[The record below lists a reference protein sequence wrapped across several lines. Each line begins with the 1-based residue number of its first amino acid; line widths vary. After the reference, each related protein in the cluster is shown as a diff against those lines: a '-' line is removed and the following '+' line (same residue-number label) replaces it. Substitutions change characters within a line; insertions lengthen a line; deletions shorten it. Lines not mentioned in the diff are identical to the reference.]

1 LGESEGL
8 MAKLENIIMLGETF
22 VKTLRLLDPK
32 SLNEKELLELDDLK
46 DRINGHLDFFL
57 VPSDDHE
64 EEVKGGKP

>member
-1 LGESEGL
+1 ME
-8 MAKLENIIMLGETF
+8 KLENIIILGGALL
-22 VKTLRLLDPK
+22 KALRLLDAK

-64 EEVKGGKP
+64 EEVKGG